1 MQFIAD
7 HWFTIL
13 LGVLLVASVAL
24 NVSKFTSMSSAE
36 RYELIRGWLLQAVIW
51 AESLY
56 GSGTGRVKLS
66 VVYSAFCEQLP
77 WLAKVIPFETFAQY
91 VDDALEE
98 MRHLIESN
106 AAIAELV
113 SIPPEDDQTAK
124 VSGFAVVDAEGE
136 VHE

>member
-1 MQFIAD
+1 MQFLVD
-7 HWFTIL
+7 NWFTIL
-13 LGVLLVASVAL
+13 LGAVLVVSVVL
-24 NVSKFTSMSSAE
+24 NVSKITTMSKAE

-51 AESLY
+51 AEALY
-56 GSGTGRVKLS
+56 GSGTGRLKLS
-66 VVYSAFCEQLP
+66 AVYSAFCEQLP

-113 SIPPEDDQTAK
+113 SDPPEEQTAK
-124 VSGFAVVDAEGE
+124 VPGFAVIDAEGE
-136 VHE
+136 GHE